1 MLTHRPH
8 SVRPAKTPNN
18 FGDKGYLTFEHLT
31 MCPIQ
36 VSLIDASLLTQD
48 EKDWINNYH
57 DEVLAKV
64 APLLTH
70 DPRALAWLKKEC
82 SARV

>member
-1 MLTHRPH
+1 
-8 SVRPAKTPNN
+8 
-18 FGDKGYLTFEHLT
+18 